1 MNTVILDEGGI
12 GECSGAQKKHLYDR
26 CLCPPV
32 PHHECALMGKVQD
45 AVGPFAYRIPRKIA
59 LSCGRLEMV

>member
-12 GECSGAQKKHLYDR
+12 GECSDAQKKHLYDR
-26 CLCPPV
+26 CLCRPV

-45 AVGPFAYRIPRKIA
+45 AVGPIGC
-59 LSCGRLEMV
+59 L